1 MRYGL
6 AFLLLFLPMSAHA
19 QKLDD
24 PQRFDRRLATCNGCH
39 GREGI
44 PANPIRPII
53 FGQTAKYIDARIG
66 DFKRGEE
73 GDQEMT
79 TLLSDLG
86 RMDIVKLNDWY
97 AGKSWPDIDAPP
109 ATPEIADRAE
119 QLIARGDCTAGGCH
133 ENQFTGGHVR
143 IAGQQPEYLKHALTR
158 LRDKTRPSP
167 IMEGPAAGLT
177 DEEIAV
183 LAIYLAGLKR

>member
-1 MRYGL
+1 MRQGL
-6 AFLLLFLPMSAHA
+6 ALLFLLAPTYTEA

-66 DFKRGEE
+66 DFRRGEG
-73 GDQEMT
+73 GDPEMT

-86 RMDIVKLNDWY
+86 RMDIIKLSEWF
-97 AGKSWPDIDAPP
+97 AGKPWPDNGASP
-109 ATPEIADRAE
+109 AGPEITEKAE
-119 QLIARGDCTAGGCH
+119 RLVARGDCVAGGCH
-133 ENQFTGGHVR
+133 DNRFTGGNVR
-143 IAGQQPEYLKHALTR
+143 VAGQQPEYLKHSLTR
-158 LRDKTRPSP
+158 FRDKTRASP
-167 IMEGPAAGLT
+167 IMERPAAELT
-177 DEEIAV
+177 DEDITV
-183 LAIYLAGLKR
+183 LAIYLAGLKS